1 MSFRIPL
8 FQSQLVVLRNLA
20 LSYADLKLYIRST
33 CIHNWDLQRYFM
45 SNINISNNASSFQT
59 VSIVTRLK
67 DVFHILTENY
77 ALSHVYK
84 KNLTLCP
91 LFMDGFQ
98 HCLKARTTLRR
109 HFFLPVNSW
118 NSWYSFY

>member
-1 MSFRIPL
+1 
-8 FQSQLVVLRNLA
+8 
-20 LSYADLKLYIRST
+20 
-33 CIHNWDLQRYFM
+33 M

-84 KNLTLCP
+84 KNFNFMAPFYGWGSTLP
-91 LFMDGFQ
+91 QG
-98 HCLKARTTLRR
+98 
-109 HFFLPVNSW
+109 
-118 NSWYSFY
+118 